1 MHQFFFLNFRPVIW
15 NALPYEWLNWLPYVN
30 SHITRKHF
38 INVYFYLIKKEK
50 KKKKKRHL
58 LLDSFN
64 RLPIKLQFVIMINYT
79 LPIIG
84 YLYYPFDLREVLY
97 LTYFYNKFRCSVVIG
112 SNLNPSLKLI
122 FCPPVIVYHLRFI
135 VKLL

>member
-1 MHQFFFLNFRPVIW
+1 MLIAILLENILSTF
-15 NALPYEWLNWLPYVN
+15 
-30 SHITRKHF
+30 TF
-38 INVYFYLIKKEK
+38 ISSKKE

-58 LLDSFN
+58 LLNSFN

-97 LTYFYNKFRCSVVIG
+97 LPYFYNKS
-112 SNLNPSLKLI
+112 
-122 FCPPVIVYHLRFI
+122 
-135 VKLL
+135 

>member
-1 MHQFFFLNFRPVIW
+1 MLYLMSGLIDCHMLIAILLENILSTF
-15 NALPYEWLNWLPYVN
+15 
-30 SHITRKHF
+30 TF
-38 INVYFYLIKKEK
+38 ISS

-58 LLDSFN
+58 VLDSFN